1 MKFKE
6 LNEKL
11 KQVKSITGEELKLDH
26 NQAGY
31 RVYLMEGDSVL
42 LDNIITSE
50 RLTAR
55 ETWRA
60 LNTFLNGFLFLETL
74 KRIK

>member
-1 MKFKE
+1 MKLKE
-6 LNEKL
+6 LSEKL
-11 KQVKSITGEELKLDH
+11 KQVKSITGEEFKLDH

-31 RVYLMEGDSVL
+31 KVYLMEGDRVL

-50 RLTAR
+50 RLTAC